1 MDILIY
7 PDERLRKKA
16 KRVVLNEIKLP
27 KTKKLINE
35 MGKLMLEKDGI
46 GLAAPQ
52 VGLSKRLIVVATQSG
67 VAAFINPKILKRS
80 WAKETAE
87 EGCLSVPGQSIRV
100 CRSAKITVEFYDIN
114 ADKQERKASGLFA
127 RVLQHEIDHLDG
139 ILIVDK

>member
-1 MDILIY
+1 MDIVIF

-16 KRVVLNEIKLP
+16 KRVVLADIKSP

-52 VGLSKRLIVVATQSG
+52 VGISKRLIVIATQNG

-80 WAKETAE
+80 
-87 EGCLSVPGQSIRV
+87 
-100 CRSAKITVEFYDIN
+100 
-114 ADKQERKASGLFA
+114 
-127 RVLQHEIDHLDG
+127 
-139 ILIVDK
+139 